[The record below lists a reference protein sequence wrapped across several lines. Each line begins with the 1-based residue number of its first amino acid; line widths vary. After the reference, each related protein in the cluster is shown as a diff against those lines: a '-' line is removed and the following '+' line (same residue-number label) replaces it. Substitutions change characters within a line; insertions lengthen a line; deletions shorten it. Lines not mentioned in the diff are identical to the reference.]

1 MVAASAVG
9 KQNKRNLRPGQE
21 RRGGGGGVRKRNLCL
36 GREAS
41 GAVGHRAENFSGG
54 QVT

>member
-1 MVAASAVG
+1 MVTVG
-9 KQNKRNLRPGQE
+9 KQNKRNLRPGCE
-21 RRGGGGGVRKRNLCL
+21 ASDGGGGVRKRNLCL

-41 GAVGHRAENFSGG
+41 DSVGHGAENFSGG